1 MIELIIYILV
11 MIIHMFIRKQGNT
24 MKIFSENNF
33 ENMLTFL
40 QRLHKIKSVTD
51 FEVNSIAFNSL

>member
-1 MIELIIYILV
+1 
-11 MIIHMFIRKQGNT
+11 

-33 ENMLTFL
+33 ENMLTIL